1 MRNKILSLHRQGF
14 NYTEIVKELGCSKS
28 TVSYHVAVDGH
39 TKNNKRTQRNR
50 KAVNYKKAT
59 ASVIKNLKKMSADE
73 VVAFVKATNPTAF
86 KNSSK
91 SSGRITSVSRSSS
104 HRKIKKAAG

>member
-1 MRNKILSLHRQGF
+1 
-14 NYTEIVKELGCSKS
+14 
-28 TVSYHVAVDGH
+28 
-39 TKNNKRTQRNR
+39 
-50 KAVNYKKAT
+50 
-59 ASVIKNLKKMSADE
+59 MSADE

-104 HRKIKKAAG
+104 HRKIKKAAGWFLSLSLCQKKTSNPN